1 MVNATQLGG
10 RIPLA
15 LLTLRLSVF
24 LVMFMWVLDKFVKP
38 EHASQVFGF
47 FYGINGLGNTVVYGI
62 GVVQLLIVL
71 GFVLGARKS
80 ITYALVLAMHGLSTI
95 ISFRQYFDPFTSPNL
110 LFFAA
115 WPMLAACFTLYYLR
129 DYDRLLTIGK

>member
-1 MVNATQLGG
+1 MNATHLGG
-10 RIPLA
+10 RIPLT
-15 LLTLRLSVF
+15 LLLLRLSVF
-24 LVMFMWVLDKFVKP
+24 LVMLMWVLDKFVKP

-47 FYGINGLGNTVVYGI
+47 FYGVQGLGNIVVYAI
-62 GVVQLLIVL
+62 GAVQLIIIL
-71 GFVLGARKS
+71 GFVLGIGKS

-95 ISFRQYFDPFTSPNL
+95 VGFRQYFDPFTAPNL

-129 DYDRLLTIGK
+129 DYDRLGTVGK